1 MAGTLSKLFED
12 GVSRLARIG
21 GKAAD
26 RAAVDATVTRQA
38 ADVLG
43 KDTFSRSAEL
53 VDSALESADE
63 TAIETAGKSADATL
77 GDDVAGIAKQIRAA
91 KIKTTADGTLVKQLP
106 KVDPK
111 PVTYLS
117 YQADDNSLSP
127 FIDKHVDVLEHTG
140 STKTAN
146 ALVFG
151 DGNVAGDTRA
161 YYVTAD
167 KKLGKVTSPYV
178 PMGPK
183 GEIDSGSP
191 AGLQQAVNW
200 GFTNYPSQVH
210 WLDINDHGAGWGG
223 ICLDNTADTHIALP
237 DLPKAVLAGNGGKP
251 VDLLTYDACLMSD
264 IEATYEMRNAAKVI
278 VGSEDE
284 TLALGM
290 NYDQVLAGLD
300 KQPTT
305 DPAEIAKRVVNT
317 AQMSGADPIADN
329 TVTNGM
335 AIYHLSALDTSK
347 AATTASAIDH
357 LSQSLLKVL
366 PDQRQA
372 VLDSMHA
379 VQPFYVASH
388 GGVDWGHRD
397 LVSFVQQL
405 QQRVKDPNV
414 KQAGDNVIKAVKDM
428 VIQTKAAPQEQ
439 GVAQGLSIY
448 MPMDGEVDP
457 AYLNTAFAKDTH
469 WAQFLQALK
478 QPTT

>member
-1 MAGTLSKLFED
+1 MAGALTKLISD
-12 GVSRLARIG
+12 GLDRLARSG
-21 GKAAD
+21 GKAVD
-26 RAAVDATVTRQA
+26 RAAADAAVTRQA

-43 KDTFSRSAEL
+43 KDTFARS
-53 VDSALESADE
+53 
-63 TAIETAGKSADATL
+63 GKLLDATL
-77 GDDVAGIAKQIRAA
+77 KTADKTAIAKAADTTVGDDVAGVAAQIKAA
-91 KIKTTADGTLVKQLP
+91 TLKRTADGTLVKSLP
-106 KVDPK
+106 KVGPK

-127 FIDKHVDVLEHTG
+127 FIDKHVDVLEKTG

-151 DGNVAGDTRA
+151 DGNALGDTRA

-167 KKLGKVTSPYV
+167 NQVGKVTSPYV
-178 PMGPK
+178 PMGPN
-183 GEIDSGSP
+183 GEVDSGSP
-191 AGLQQAVNW
+191 AALQQAVNW
-200 GFTNYPSQVH
+200 GFTSYPSQTR

-223 ICLDNTADTHIALP
+223 ICLDNTSNSHIALP
-237 DLPKAVLAGNGGKP
+237 DLPKAILAGNGGKP

-305 DPAEIAKRVVNT
+305 DPVELAKRVVAA
-317 AQMSGADPIADN
+317 AQMTGGDPIATD
-329 TVTNGM
+329 GKQM
-335 AIYHLSALDTSK
+335 GKAIYTISALDTSK
-347 AATTASAIDH
+347 AAATASAIDQ

-372 VLDSMHA
+372 VLDSMQA

-405 QQRVKDPNV
+405 QQRVKDPGV
-414 KQAGDNVIKAVKDM
+414 QQAGDNVVKAVNDL
-428 VIQTKAAPQEQ
+428 VIQARAVPEEQ
-439 GVAQGLSIY
+439 GVAKGLSIY
-448 MPMDGEVDP
+448 MPMDGNVDP
-457 AYLNTAFAKDTH
+457 AYLDTAFAKDTH

-478 QPTT
+478 APTPATP